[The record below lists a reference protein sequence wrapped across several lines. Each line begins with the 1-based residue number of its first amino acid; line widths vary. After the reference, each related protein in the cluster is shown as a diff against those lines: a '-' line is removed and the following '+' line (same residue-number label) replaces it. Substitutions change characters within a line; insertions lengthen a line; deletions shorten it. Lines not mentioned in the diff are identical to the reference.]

1 MKLSIKWRY
10 GSASALFTVLFI
22 AIIVLFGSLVGVLTD
37 RLGLSFDMTEEG
49 IYQLSQQT
57 EEILQSL
64 SDDITIT
71 VLADQNDFETVQ
83 GFAEIN
89 ELLVRY
95 SRLAGDRIKLQYVD
109 VHKNPSYLSKYEN
122 LSGLREGAVI
132 IESDK
137 RYKAFQVDEF
147 YEFETDSYTQQ
158 VYISSMVAEQKLT
171 SGIVFVG
178 LDSLPNL
185 AIITG
190 HDESVPEGFE
200 QLLRQN
206 NFEIQFI
213 NLLQSGFE
221 PDTDLAVICAPQR
234 DFSASEMAKL
244 DSFLAEGNDLI
255 LFFDPRSQQ
264 LPVLE
269 RFAEDWGV
277 QFSGELVVDP
287 VRSVGELSNLS
298 PYVIKSG
305 LTSHLEGSTNTILML
320 TSPSCLKQ
328 IWEEDGYRKSTPLLR
343 TSEQAYAK
351 VVNTDAA
358 STTLEKESG
367 DLSGPFYLGLMT
379 EERSGVDAEQRSR
392 VLFFS
397 SPTLVSDNF
406 LSASNL
412 MNRSYLSTVL
422 SYLYDQQDQILIEPR
437 QLESDTLAVTGFS
450 AGIIFWVCVILLP
463 AGVLLFG
470 FYRWHK
476 RRNAL

>member
-1 MKLSIKWRY
+1 MTKE
-10 GSASALFTVLFI
+10 
-22 AIIVLFGSLVGVLTD
+22 GV
-37 RLGLSFDMTEEG
+37 
-49 IYQLSQQT
+49 YQLSQQT
-57 EEILQSL
+57 EEILRSL
-64 SDDITIT
+64 SEDITIT

-89 ELLVRY
+89 ELLTRY
-95 SRLAGDRIKLQYVD
+95 CRLAGDRIKLQYVD
-109 VHKNPSYLSKYEN
+109 VHKNPSYLSRYDN

-132 IESDK
+132 IESGK
-137 RYKAFQVDEF
+137 RYKAFQADEF
-147 YEFETDSYTQQ
+147 YEFKTDPYTQQ

-178 LDSLPNL
+178 LDVLPNL
-185 AIITG
+185 ALTTG
-190 HDESVPEGFE
+190 HDENVPEGFE

-206 NFEIQFI
+206 NFDLQFV
-213 NLLQSGFE
+213 NLLQDGFM
-221 PDTDLAVICAPQR
+221 PDTNLAVICAPQR
-234 DFSASEMAKL
+234 DFSAEEMEKL
-244 DSFLAEGNDLI
+244 DAFLAKGNDLI
-255 LFFDPRSQQ
+255 LLFDPRSPS

-298 PYVIKSG
+298 PYVIKSE
-305 LTSHLEGSTNTILML
+305 LTTHLEGSTNTILML
-320 TSPSCLKQ
+320 SSPSCLRQ
-328 IWEEDGYRKSTPLLR
+328 LWEEEGYRKSVPLLR

-351 VVNTDAA
+351 AADKGAA
-358 STTLEKESG
+358 SATLEKEAG

-379 EERSGVDAEQRSR
+379 EERSGEEAGRRSR

-397 SPTLVSDNF
+397 SPTLVSDSF

-412 MNRSYLSTVL
+412 MNRSYLSAIL
-422 SYLYDQQDQILIEPR
+422 SYLYDQQDQVLIEPR

-450 AGIIFWVCVILLP
+450 AGVIFWVCVILLP
-463 AGVLLFG
+463 AGVLSFG